1 MKDFLVNRKKEI
13 ILVSILLVFAVI
25 LVIVIINKDKIDFAS
40 LMGNSTISSEYEYYC
55 EDGWEL
61 INDSGKNICIKWVGD
76 VIESDLVEYYCPEGY
91 EQSGDKCIK
100 ITGMIENNICP
111 EGTDFVVT
119 CAGCPIYCQKI
130 EIKDAKKRNVK
141 ISKSSPY

>member
-76 VIESDLVEYYCPEGY
+76 IVDPIPYCPEGY
-91 EQSGDKCIK
+91 EQSEDKCIK
-100 ITGMIENNICP
+100 TVEMEYRMKCP
-111 EGTDFVVT
+111 EGTEFIGAT
-119 CAGCPIYCQKI
+119 A
-130 EIKDAKKRNVK
+130 
-141 ISKSSPY
+141 